1 MVRDD
6 AIEREVEQWPAGAAA
21 RTRRAAESRR
31 SSLSSPQRPDRS
43 FTVVRRDRWL
53 PVVVGRRMP
62 RVASTTGMKG
72 CARGTSLLTR
82 LAGPPERLRTNPDHP
97 ANCYDK
103 DGEYPSVVPGDVA
116 GGQVVT
122 EAWAVD
128 QLLERGEGLL
138 AKTQMAQAQNG
149 MHADGAIFH
158 GPARRKAAV
167 FG

>member
-1 MVRDD
+1 LRRIAPRWWGPACGFSPPPARMDSCLEFPAAEPGHHMVRDD
-6 AIEREVEQWPAGAAA
+6 AIERAVEQWPAGAAA

-97 ANCYDK
+97 AK
-103 DGEYPSVVPGDVA
+103 
-116 GGQVVT
+116 
-122 EAWAVD
+122 
-128 QLLERGEGLL
+128 
-138 AKTQMAQAQNG
+138 
-149 MHADGAIFH
+149 
-158 GPARRKAAV
+158 
-167 FG
+167 